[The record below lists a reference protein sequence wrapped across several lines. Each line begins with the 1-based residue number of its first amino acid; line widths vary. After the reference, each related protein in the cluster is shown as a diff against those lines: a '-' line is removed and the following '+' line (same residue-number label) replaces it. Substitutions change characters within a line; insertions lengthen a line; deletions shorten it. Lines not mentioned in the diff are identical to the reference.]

1 MAVDVSIRI
10 GGQAGQGMQSISSIM
25 GKIFTRHGYYVFMN
39 QDVESRIR
47 GGHNYTQV
55 RVKDE
60 PVQAISEKVDLL
72 IALDKAVIDQDRG
85 DLVEDGVMIFDGSET
100 GFTSDNPNHFSVPL
114 EKLAIEAGQSKIMVN
129 SVATGAAFALMGH
142 DLEPLLERLEEEFA
156 RKGSEIVGKNKSSA
170 SAGYSY
176 VLENFKG
183 VCPHHIPPAP
193 LEKKKMLLNG
203 SEAMALGA
211 ICSGLKL
218 YSGYPMSP
226 STPIMESIA
235 SMAEEYNII
244 MEPAEDEIAAI
255 NMAIGAS
262 FAGVRAMTATSGGGF
277 CLMVEAMGLA
287 GMTETPIVVVVAQR
301 PGPSTGLPTRTE
313 QGDLRFVIHASHGE
327 FPRAVFAP
335 GSAEQA
341 FYLMGK
347 AFNMAE
353 RYQTPVIVLGDQ
365 HLNDSYFTVDELD
378 LSQIAID
385 RGEVVFDD
393 AIPSIR
399 EYKRYAW
406 RDSGISS
413 RILPGQSEAVLY
425 ADSDEHTE
433 AGHITESAKI
443 REQMVRKRMRKLDR
457 MRSEMGPPEVY
468 PSRKCNVVLLGW
480 GSTYGAMK
488 EAVDLMAE
496 EGLQTQMLH
505 FSEIYPLPKID
516 LSKNAKKSA
525 KVFAVENNYTGQ
537 FADLFSYESGN
548 PVFQRILKY
557 DGRPFSPEEIVRQ
570 VKGRVQGG

>member
-1 MAVDVSIRI
+1 
-10 GGQAGQGMQSISSIM
+10 
-25 GKIFTRHGYYVFMN
+25 
-39 QDVESRIR
+39 
-47 GGHNYTQV
+47 
-55 RVKDE
+55 
-60 PVQAISEKVDLL
+60 
-72 IALDKAVIDQDRG
+72 
-85 DLVEDGVMIFDGSET
+85 
-100 GFTSDNPNHFSVPL
+100 
-114 EKLAIEAGQSKIMVN
+114 
-129 SVATGAAFALMGH
+129 
-142 DLEPLLERLEEEFA
+142 
-156 RKGSEIVGKNKSSA
+156 
-170 SAGYSY
+170 
-176 VLENFKG
+176 
-183 VCPHHIPPAP
+183 
-193 LEKKKMLLNG
+193 
-203 SEAMALGA
+203 
-211 ICSGLKL
+211 
-218 YSGYPMSP
+218 
-226 STPIMESIA
+226 
-235 SMAEEYNII
+235 
-244 MEPAEDEIAAI
+244 
-255 NMAIGAS
+255 
-262 FAGVRAMTATSGGGF
+262 
-277 CLMVEAMGLA
+277 MVEAMGLA

-385 RGEVVFDD
+385 RGEVVFDE

-406 RDSGISS
+406 QDSGISS

-468 PSRKCNVVLLGW
+468 PSRKSNVVLLGW
-480 GSTYGAMK
+480 GSTHGAMK

-505 FSEIYPLPKID
+505 FSEIYPLPEID
-516 LSKNAKKSA
+516 LSKNAKKNA